1 MKQQIFD
8 LSNSKKLTDAFA
20 EKGGVPNFS
29 QQIVVF
35 GQVYE
40 GLDIVE
46 QLSELKV
53 EENEGSTK
61 IPVDDV
67 MINSIKIDKYSSEKT
82 EKEAVE

>member
-1 MKQQIFD
+1 MKDWIS
-8 LSNSKKLTDAFA
+8 LNSF
-20 EKGGVPNFS
+20 
-29 QQIVVF
+29 
-35 GQVYE
+35 
-40 GLDIVE
+40 
-46 QLSELKV
+46 SELKV